1 MEISGMST
9 IKVDAIQNTSGVEV
23 YTAKAWVNFNGT
35 GTVAINADGNVSS
48 ITDNGTGLTQIT
60 FANTTSSANYTTTA
74 SASKHD
80 TNNDGNMHCHC
91 NGYNNGASNPNTTS
105 NSHLVTCFTTT
116 SAARDCGVVTFM
128 LAQ

>member
-1 MEISGMST
+1 MST
-9 IKVDAIQNTSGVEV
+9 IRVNAIQNTSGVEV

-35 GTVAINADGNVSS
+35 GTIAIRDDGNVSS
-48 ITDNGTGLTQIT
+48 ITDNGTGNTQIS
-60 FANTTSSANYTTTA
+60 FSNATSSANYATTG

-91 NGYNNGASNPNTTS
+91 NGYNNGASNANTTS
-105 NSHLVTCFTTT
+105 SSYLVTAFPTTA
-116 SAARDCGVVTFM
+116 AARDCGVVTFTLM